1 MKATELVQR
10 MKANNPPCIVD
21 VRTGFEFNNS
31 HIPGA
36 LHAPTWKILLK
47 MARLPKDKNSELVVT
62 CEMGPRA
69 QMAQSLLGLYGYRNV
84 TLLDG
89 HMSGWRRSGLPVE
102 KETSLRS

>member
-1 MKATELVQR
+1 MKSEELAQR

-21 VRTGFEFNNS
+21 VRTGFEYNSS

-36 LHAPTWKILLK
+36 LHAPAWKILLR
-47 MARLPKDKNSELVVT
+47 MARLPKAKESELVVT

-69 QMAQSLLGLYGYRNV
+69 RIAQKLLEKQGYRNV

-89 HMSGWRRSGLPVE
+89 HMSEWRRSGLPLE
-102 KETSLRS
+102 K